1 MNMISVTDE
10 KKQQFINFHLP
21 TYKEIPAVG
30 LYLDQV
36 SKYIND
42 CLKDIPGCII
52 TNSMIANYVK
62 HKLIANPVKKQYGR
76 DQIAYLI
83 FIVLTKNTLSLED
96 VNDLFELQNNVSSV
110 EEAYGFFAEVFET
123 NLHQIFS
130 TEQLQSADNT
140 TWRRKLM
147 SNIVLS
153 SVQRI
158 YLGELLKAA
167 SSIDFE

>member
-1 MNMISVTDE
+1 MLTLSAE
-10 KKQQFINFHLP
+10 KKQPYLDFHLP
-21 TYKEIPAVG
+21 TYREIPAVG

-42 CLKDIPGCII
+42 CLKDIPGCMI

-83 FIVLTKNTLSLED
+83 FIVLTKNTLSLEE
-96 VNDLFELQNNVSSV
+96 VNDLFQLQNNVSSP
-110 EEAYGFFAEVFET
+110 EEAYQFFAEVFES
-123 NLHQIFS
+123 NLHEVFS
-130 TEQLQSADNT
+130 TEQLQKADNT
-140 TWRRKLM
+140 SWRRKLM
-147 SNIVLS
+147 SNLVLS

-158 YLGELLKAA
+158 YITELLKTAKELE
-167 SSIDFE
+167 FE